1 MNLSI
6 RFCLFIIST
15 TEYGLLVVGDEI
27 NHEGEWI
34 TINEFKEIE
43 GEDYNQPVYNFTVED
58 IHSYIA
64 DGVIVHNK

>member
-1 MNLSI
+1 MSD
-6 RFCLFIIST
+6 FT
-15 TEYGLLVVGDEI
+15 TLHSKTY
-27 NHEGEWI
+27 
-34 TINEFKEIE
+34 NEFKEIE